1 MFWKRHGKQAGSD
14 LAFTVLINAFM
25 LLILIITLY
34 PLLYV
39 LSASIS
45 DPLAVMNGELRLQPI
60 GINFEGYKRVLENG
74 DLWVGYKNSILY
86 MILGTVINL
95 ILTILAAYPLS
106 RKDLKG
112 RNVIMGFIIFTM
124 YFSGG
129 MTPTYILVRNLKL
142 TNTMWALILPMAIS
156 TFNLIVMK
164 SYFVNTIPA
173 ELQEAAFIDGCTN
186 TKLLLKVVLPLS
198 KPILAVIALYYGVEH
213 WNDFYQA
220 LIYLTDRKL
229 FPLQLFLREILI
241 QAQTDSMMEAGAGMT
256 QKLMESESIKYAVII
271 FSSAPMLIIYP
282 FIQKYFVKGVMIG
295 SLKE

>member
-1 MFWKRHGKQAGSD
+1 MFWKRHARPAGSD
-14 LAFTVLINAFM
+14 LAFTVLIDAFM
-25 LLILIITLY
+25 LLVLAVTLY

-39 LSASIS
+39 LSASVS

-60 GINFEGYKRVLENG
+60 GINFEGYKRVLEND

-86 MILGTVINL
+86 MVLGTVINL
-95 ILTILAAYPLS
+95 TLTILAAYPLS

-112 RNVIMGFIIFTM
+112 RNAIMGFILFTM

-142 TNTMWALILPMAIS
+142 TNTMWALILPTAVS
-156 TFNLIVMK
+156 TFNLIVMR
-164 SYFVNTIPA
+164 SYFVSTIPA
-173 ELQEAAFIDGCTN
+173 ELQEAAFIDGCSN
-186 TKLLLKVVLPLS
+186 TKLLLKVILPLS

-241 QAQTDSMMEAGAGMT
+241 QAQTDSMTEAGAGMT

-271 FSSAPMLIIYP
+271 FSSAPMLMIYP